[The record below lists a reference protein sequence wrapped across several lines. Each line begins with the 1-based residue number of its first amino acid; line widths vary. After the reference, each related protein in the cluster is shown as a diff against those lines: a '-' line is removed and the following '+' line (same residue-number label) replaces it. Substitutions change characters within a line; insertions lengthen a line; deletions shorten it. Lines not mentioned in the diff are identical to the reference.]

1 MNKED
6 FYYIEWYS
14 NNNFYKG
21 FIRKSYIQ
29 GVFQAPDKKA
39 ILDLGQSMSIKL
51 EYSYE
56 DVLIDLF
63 NQ

>member
-29 GVFQAPDKKA
+29 GVFQAPDGRA
-39 ILDLGQSMSIKL
+39 ILSFPQDMYLRI